1 MLDKKNF
8 YINGEWIKPNSHE
21 EITVV
26 DPATEENCAVITLGD
41 KIDVD
46 KAVKAAKNAHESWAF
61 SSKEDRI
68 GLLEKLYENYKKR
81 WADIAKAI
89 TLEMGA
95 PKDFASKLQAGT

>member
-26 DPATEENCAVITLGD
+26 DPATEENCAVITLGN
-41 KIDVD
+41 KIDID
-46 KAVKAAKNAHESWAF
+46 MAVKAAKNAYETLAF

-68 GLLEKLYENYKKR
+68 VLLEKLYSQLVEQKFQ
-81 WADIAKAI
+81 D
-89 TLEMGA
+89 
-95 PKDFASKLQAGT
+95 LQAPQLLRDCEN